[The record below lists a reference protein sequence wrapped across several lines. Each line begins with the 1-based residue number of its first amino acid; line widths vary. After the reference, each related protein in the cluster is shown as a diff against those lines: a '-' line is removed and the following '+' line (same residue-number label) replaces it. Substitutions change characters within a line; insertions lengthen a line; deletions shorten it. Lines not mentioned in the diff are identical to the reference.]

1 MMADIR
7 SGIRYHSSFTAKN
20 WWAQQAL
27 IIHCQRGWGKM
38 ERKKFSFSRPL
49 ARLRFMLPITV
60 TPSCG
65 GGGRSP
71 ARVSIV
77 VRRGIEL
84 KKHAAAFALALPFAL
99 LGANAQADGWFCSSR
114 LEPVS
119 NGYSMCAGSEAGTG
133 VIVGDTTATL
143 FQPDA
148 FSDAPVAASRMS
160 VSGGIF
166 AGVANAASSSS
177 LGVLGGSATAES
189 LNAVPPAVGEHATGA
204 SAKTDAA
211 FFDSGTLISAAGA
224 PVGAAVSLG
233 AVMLLVTTF
242 RRYPSCLFAIPAPE
256 LSHPGM
262 EPSLIDWSVW

>member
-1 MMADIR
+1 
-7 SGIRYHSSFTAKN
+7 
-20 WWAQQAL
+20 
-27 IIHCQRGWGKM
+27 
-38 ERKKFSFSRPL
+38 
-49 ARLRFMLPITV
+49 MLPITV